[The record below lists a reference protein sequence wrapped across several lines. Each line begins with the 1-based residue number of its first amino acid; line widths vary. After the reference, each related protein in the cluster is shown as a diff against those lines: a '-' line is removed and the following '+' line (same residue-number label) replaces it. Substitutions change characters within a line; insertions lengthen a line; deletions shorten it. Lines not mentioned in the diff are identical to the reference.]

1 MADLNRKMAEG
12 HTVSDIDAVI
22 DEVYAAHGEYDSLDE
37 RLDEMDSGVP
47 SPASSTPAMDGTG
60 SAGTA
65 DEYARADHV
74 HPSDTS
80 RASAA
85 AEAEDRAALI
95 EIIDTGPKNTID
107 INPPTGTDSAGITYT
122 PNDDKSFTAQG
133 TASALS
139 QKRLFTI
146 SAEDAPKYNGMV
158 LSGCPSGGG
167 SSTYRIA
174 FMRDGSP
181 YTTYAADYGNGTVI
195 QNVPAVACRV
205 FLYIESGQ
213 TVDLTFKPMICT
225 QTKWNIS
232 QAYQPFRPSYQEL
245 YERVLA
251 LEAGT
256 SRSIAA
262 VSPNSEP
269 EEESDR

>member
-133 TASALS
+133 TASKPLDS
-139 QKRLFTI
+139 
-146 SAEDAPKYNGMV
+146 
-158 LSGCPSGGG
+158 
-167 SSTYRIA
+167 
-174 FMRDGSP
+174 MRDFIIVRSDGSP
-181 YTTYAADYGNGTVI
+181 VFHLANVCDDITQDITLIVRGDDHVENTYRHLFMFQTLGAK
-195 QNVPAVACRV
+195 VPSYAH
-205 FLYIESGQ
+205 L
-213 TVDLTFKPMICT
+213 PMIVNAQGKPYSKRDGDAFVGDFRGKGVLPEALFNYLT
-225 QTKWNIS
+225 LLGWSSGDNREKMSREVSAPIS
-232 QAYQPFRPSYQEL
+232 CLISTF
-245 YERVLA
+245 
-251 LEAGT
+251 
-256 SRSIAA
+256 
-262 VSPNSEP
+262 
-269 EEESDR
+269 